1 MMSTATLTCCVNVV
15 NSQYQQ
21 QSGGQYRDRQPPHQ
35 SRWQWGWLRR
45 PRTWSVHN
53 HADREAQRWRS
64 QGHHLDIPNSRDAD
78 KNSDFAYSD
87 SDQDFKNP
95 QNVSRKTQKVMV
107 DLVPHLWLIKKKQ
120 KWKRRFVTQPGRT
133 YFVKNPNVWFF
144 SLFFSSFFSP
154 SWSCLLQSL
163 SLMMRETAHQL
174 YIIHDSTVWY
184 KYVPQKT
191 TTCLL
196 LRVQSLN

>member
-1 MMSTATLTCCVNVV
+1 MMSTANLTCCVNVV

-53 HADREAQRWRS
+53 HADRETQRGRS
-64 QGHHLDIPNSRDAD
+64 QGHHFDLPNSRDTD

-87 SDQDFKNP
+87 SDQDIKNP
-95 QNVSRKTQKVMV
+95 QNVSCKTQKVMV

-120 KWKRRFVTQPGRT
+120 KWKRQFVTQPGRT
-133 YFVKNPNVWFF
+133 YFVKDPNVWFF
-144 SLFFSSFFSP
+144 FHFFFLLIMSSSKSFIDDERNSAPVVHNPWFHSLIQVRATENNHF
-154 SWSCLLQSL
+154 C
-163 SLMMRETAHQL
+163 
-174 YIIHDSTVWY
+174 
-184 KYVPQKT
+184 
-191 TTCLL
+191 
-196 LRVQSLN
+196 